1 MVWRILLELLSE
13 YNIDNNQCCVRNLME
28 SEASVSVSIIGI
40 VVYISWALLFIFLIG
55 LLFFLGLTPSQ
66 R

>member
-1 MVWRILLELLSE
+1 MVWRILLQLL
-13 YNIDNNQCCVRNLME
+13 YDIDHNQCCVEDLME
-28 SEASVSVSIIGI
+28 SEADVSVSIIGI

-55 LLFFLGLTPSQ
+55 MLFFLGLTPSQ